1 MLKKAVLLAFAGA
14 VLASPAAAQDLKE
27 VLNNY
32 YEAIG
37 GLDAWK
43 QVNSMKMTG
52 SLMMGGMGVEAPFT
66 VTTKRPKKVRV
77 EFTFQGM
84 TGIQGYDGETAW
96 QVMPFMGK
104 ADPEVMPADQAKE
117 VIEQADFDGVLI
129 GYEEDGHQVELV
141 GLEETEGTEAYKL
154 KVTKKNGD
162 VEYYYL
168 DSEYFIPIKV
178 EGSREMQG
186 RVIEFE
192 TILSDYKDVGGL
204 MIPHSIESKP
214 KGAPAGQVVTIDTI
228 ELNVE
233 PADSLF
239 VMPEKATEGQQ

>member
-1 MLKKAVLLAFAGA
+1 MLKKAVLLALAGA
-14 VLASPAAAQDLKE
+14 VLASPAAAQDLNE

-104 ADPEVMPADQAKE
+104 ARSSWSVSKRQ
-117 VIEQADFDGVLI
+117 
-129 GYEEDGHQVELV
+129 
-141 GLEETEGTEAYKL
+141 
-154 KVTKKNGD
+154 
-162 VEYYYL
+162 
-168 DSEYFIPIKV
+168 
-178 EGSREMQG
+178 REP
-186 RVIEFE
+186 RP
-192 TILSDYKDVGGL
+192 T
-204 MIPHSIESKP
+204 
-214 KGAPAGQVVTIDTI
+214 
-228 ELNVE
+228 N
-233 PADSLF
+233 
-239 VMPEKATEGQQ
+239 